1 MLASRDTNA
10 VRLFNGQSDGI
21 DGLVIEQYAH
31 VLVAQCHRGRLML
44 RESELR
50 DVCERAMRVSGA
62 VAVYRKQFVQNR
74 SQTAPG
80 AEAAHRNEQPW
91 IGRPVEPRIA
101 ILENGMRLW
110 IQPYDGFA
118 TGLYLD
124 QRDNRRCV
132 RGMASGRRVLNT
144 FSYTCAFSVA
154 AALGGAVE
162 TVSVDVSKKHLEWGR
177 RNFAANNFPLD
188 HHHFICA
195 DIFDYFKRA
204 RRQRRRFD
212 LVILDPPSFAR
223 TRHPPRTFVLSD
235 SLPALLAQAAKLLDP
250 HGRLLVS
257 TNHRDISAARLGSL
271 VERGAGHSPFEII
284 ARPPLPE
291 DFAGDRGYSKS
302 IIARLA

>member
-10 VRLFNGQSDGI
+10 LRLFNGQSDGI
-21 DGLVIEQYAH
+21 DGLVIEQYAQ

-80 AEAAHRNEQPW
+80 AEAAHRHEQPW

-101 ILENGMRLW
+101 ILENGMSLW

-124 QRDNRRCV
+124 QRDNRRRV
-132 RGMASGRRVLNT
+132 RGMASGRRVLNA

-162 TVSVDVSKKHLEWGR
+162 TVSVDVSKKHLEWGKE
-177 RNFAANNFPLD
+177 NFAANHIPLD
-188 HHHFICA
+188 GHHFICSDA
-195 DIFDYFKRA
+195 LEYLKRA
-204 RRQRRRFD
+204 RKRGRRFD
-212 LVILDPPSFAR
+212 WIILDPPSFSR
-223 TRHPPRTFVLSD
+223 TKRPSRVFVLSEA
-235 SLPALLAQAAKLLDP
+235 LPTLVAEALHVLDAD
-250 HGRLLVS
+250 GRLLIS
-257 TNHRDISAARLGSL
+257 TNQRGMSAADLEQTVRKAARGRPATISAA
-271 VERGAGHSPFEII
+271 A
-284 ARPPLPE
+284 PLPL
-291 DFAGDRGYSKS
+291 DFAGDADYAKS
-302 IIARLA
+302 IVVHLD